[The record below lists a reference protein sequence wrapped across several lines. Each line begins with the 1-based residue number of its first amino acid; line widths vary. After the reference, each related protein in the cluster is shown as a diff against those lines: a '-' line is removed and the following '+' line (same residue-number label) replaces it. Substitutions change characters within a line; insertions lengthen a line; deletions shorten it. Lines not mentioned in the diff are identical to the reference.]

1 MTTLMPFS
9 FIDNALN
16 FKVQLTVLEHA
27 CTYLL
32 HRCCSCSTASPM
44 PNGHDVDALL
54 QLSTHMSSKRVM
66 S

>member
-1 MTTLMPFS
+1 
-9 FIDNALN
+9 
-16 FKVQLTVLEHA
+16 
-27 CTYLL
+27 LL